1 MSTEI
6 KIEYKIKKIH
16 TTSYAVEDLPE
27 EESKVLF
34 QKGNS
39 ELNIGSNISFD
50 KDKSTITIDIKTVLN
65 KKRSKKEIIKHIGR
79 TIYFVQDL
87 ETLFNEEINSYNLP
101 NNFLLQLLGISF
113 SHSRAL
119 LATELQS
126 TVYAE
131 KLILPVINPA
141 MLLPKDLK

>member
-1 MSTEI
+1 MSKEI

-27 EESKVLF
+27 EESVVLF

-65 KKRSKKEIIKHIGR
+65 KKGSKKELVKHIGR

-87 ETLFNEEINSYNLP
+87 ENLFNEEVNSYNLP

-131 KLILPVINPA
+131 KLILPVVNPA
-141 MLLPKDLK
+141 MLLPKNLK